1 MKPPSLSSLLHRFFT
16 DRLRGQLGASPHTV
30 ASYRDT
36 FRIFLQYATN
46 RTHRQP
52 SNLAVEDLDAS
63 FVADFLDHLEHHRGN
78 SVRTRNARLAALHGF
93 FKFVALNEP
102 ALALHCQRTLAI
114 PSKRHPR
121 TQVEFLTKEET
132 AALTRAPS
140 PDRWIGRR
148 DRALLQLAAQTG
160 LRNSELT
167 SLRRQDVELGTG
179 AHVRCVGK
187 GRKARCTPLH
197 EDVVRALKQWLSE
210 RDGHPTAPL
219 FPSGRGGFLSADALQ
234 RLVARHIKAA
244 ARKCPTVAT
253 KKVTPHT
260 LRHTAAMDL
269 LRRGV
274 SPTVIALW
282 LGHESPETTQTY
294 IHADMSIKERALAH
308 ATSNGRRPPRYRP
321 PDRLLAFLEG
331 L

>member
-1 MKPPSLSSLLHRFFT
+1 MKPSIFSSLLHRFFT

-36 FRIFLQYATN
+36 FRIFLQYATK

-52 SNLAVEDLDAS
+52 SDVAVEDLDAS
-63 FVADFLDHLEHHRGN
+63 FVADFLDHLERQRGN

-102 ALALHCQRTLAI
+102 ALALHCQQVLAI

-121 TQVEFLTKEET
+121 TQVEFLTQEET
-132 AALTRAPS
+132 AALTAAPPS
-140 PDRWIGRR
+140 ARWIGRR
-148 DRALLQLAAQTG
+148 DRTLLQLAAQTG
-160 LRNSELT
+160 LRNSELR

-210 RDGHPTAPL
+210 RDEHPTAPL
-219 FPSGRGGFLSADALQ
+219 FPSARGGFMSPDALQ

-244 ARKCPTVAT
+244 APNCAT
-253 KKVTPHT
+253 LASKKVTPHT
-260 LRHTAAMDL
+260 LRHTTAMDL

-274 SPTVIALW
+274 PPTVIALW
-282 LGHESPETTQTY
+282 LGHESPETTQIY
-294 IHADMSIKERALAH
+294 IHADMGIKERALAH
-308 ATSNGRRPPRYRP
+308 ATSNGRRPRRYRP

>member
-1 MKPPSLSSLLHRFFT
+1 MNEWSLSPLLHRFFT
-16 DRLRGQLGASPHTV
+16 DRLRGQLGVSPHTV

-36 FRIFLQYATN
+36 FRILLQYATK
-46 RTHRQP
+46 RRHRQP
-52 SNLAVEDLDAS
+52 SELAVDELDAS
-63 FVADFLDHLEHHRGN
+63 FLADFLDHLERERGN

-102 ALALHCQRTLAI
+102 ALALHCQRVLAI
-114 PSKRHPR
+114 PPKRHHR
-121 TQVEFLTKEET
+121 TQVEFLTQEET
-132 AALTRAPS
+132 AALTAAP
-140 PDRWIGRR
+140 PTDRWIGRR
-148 DRALLQLAAQTG
+148 DRTLLLLAAQTG

-210 RDGHPTAPL
+210 QDEHPTAPL
-219 FPSGRGGFLSADALQ
+219 FPSSRGGVLSADALQ
-234 RLVARHIKAA
+234 RLVARHVKSA
-244 ARKCPTVAT
+244 ARRCPTLAT
-253 KKVTPHT
+253 KSVTPHT
-260 LRHTAAMDL
+260 LRHGAAMDL

-274 SPTVIALW
+274 PPTVIALW
-282 LGHESPETTQTY
+282 LGHESPETTQIY
-294 IHADMSIKERALAH
+294 VHADMGIKERALAH
-308 ATSNGRRPPRYRP
+308 ATSKGRRPPRYRP